1 MGDVSSGSVAT
12 RKLRDQEQAGRK
24 IRASGQFQKIAEQ
37 AEAIPLR
44 SKTQYPIYVEART
57 LFLLR
62 GIAEVEDMSVQDIIR
77 QALDDG
83 IERRIRRKPKKKRG
97 KTARR
102 T

>member
-1 MGDVSSGSVAT
+1 MGDVNTESVAT

-24 IRASGQFQKIAEQ
+24 TRASSQFQKIAEQ
-37 AEAIPLR
+37 ADAIPLR

>member
-1 MGDVSSGSVAT
+1 MGDVNVESSAT

-24 IRASGQFQKIAEQ
+24 IRASAQFQKIAEQ

-97 KTARR
+97 KTARSS
-102 T
+102 

>member
-1 MGDVSSGSVAT
+1 MGDANLGSTAI
-12 RKLRDQEQAGRK
+12 RKLRDQETAGRK
-24 IRASGQFQKIAEQ
+24 IRASSQFQEIAEQ

-62 GIAEVEDMSVQDIIR
+62 GIAKVEDMSVQDVIR
-77 QALDDG
+77 QALDEG

-97 KTARR
+97 KTARSS
-102 T
+102 